1 MKKQIVFLVLL
12 LVFFSTN
19 AQQKKVS
26 GLVPGTVSVLKK
38 TTLPDS
44 LFSTYYHQRVSHF
57 RSLPLTKNDIV
68 FLGNSITDG
77 AEWSELFADNR
88 IKNRGISGDISTG
101 VLNRIDEISIRKPAK
116 VFLLIGTNDLS
127 RNTSTDSVFKNIT
140 KIASYLKQESPSTKL
155 YVQSILPVNDVY
167 KKFGGHTSKGEQI
180 KQLNAKLKQNAAAF
194 PYTYMDLH
202 TPFCD
207 QNGKLIKEFTNDGL
221 HLKGEG
227 YLMWKHLVYPYVF
240 DLESK
245 PSLLPKPQQLKW
257 NNGFFPLTGVTT
269 IVTDNPA
276 LAKEALVLKK
286 AMEQKGLNVKLA
298 NEVSEA
304 TNYIQLRLGKVAS
317 LQNQSEAY
325 HLETTANKIVLTAN
339 TPQGIYSGI
348 QTLLQLMRDNVFV
361 DAVEITDW
369 PAFAWRGFMVDVGR
383 NFQSVKLLKQQ
394 IDAMVAY
401 KLNIFHFHPTE
412 DIAWRLQSKLYP
424 QLTNPEFMLRDKGEY
439 YTERDLKELINYC
452 KERYITLVPEI
463 DMPGHSAAFK
473 RAMGVDMQSDEGLE
487 IVKNIIKEFCATY
500 DVPYLHLGADEVKI
514 TNQKFLPE
522 VIALTESLG
531 KKVIG
536 WEPGGN
542 FSDGVIRQLW
552 MEGATKV
559 SKNKSIKYLDSR
571 HLYLNHMDPLESVV
585 TIFNRQICNLSEGNE
600 NALGAIVCV
609 WNDRAVANEED
620 VMTMNP
626 VYPGMLAFAER
637 SWLGGG
643 HAGWTATIG
652 EPNSERAIAFAEFEN
667 RLLDQKKQYFKD
679 LAFTYVKQADLVWDI
694 YGPFDNKG
702 DLTKIFAPEK
712 PKFNPSKEKPLY
724 KESGGTLVMRHW
736 WAPLISGVIEQ
747 PKENTTWYAQTQI
760 WSDEDK
766 EQEFWI
772 GFNNLSR
779 SMNTDSPV
787 AGTWNNLNS
796 LIWVNNELVEPP
808 LWERPNQKGNSE
820 IPLIDEGYEF
830 REPTKITLKK
840 GWNEVRVKLPV
851 GSFKGTNWQNPVKWM
866 FTFVEVTE

>member
-1 MKKQIVFLVLL
+1 MNHFKKHFWLYFVNSFLLFVGLNVNSQI
-12 LVFFSTN
+12 
-19 AQQKKVS
+19 
-26 GLVPGTVSVLKK
+26 KK

-44 LFSTYYHQRVSHF
+44 LFSTYYHQRLSHF
-57 RSLPLTKNDIV
+57 RSLPITKKDIV
-68 FLGNSITDG
+68 FLGNSISDG

-88 IKNRGISGDISTG
+88 VKNRGISGDISAG

-127 RNTSTDSVFKNIT
+127 RNTSTDSIFKNIT
-140 KIASYLKQESPSTKL
+140 KIASYLKQESPSTQL
-155 YVQSILPVNDVY
+155 FVQSILPVNDVY

-180 KQLNAKLKQNAAAF
+180 KQLNANLKQNAAEYH
-194 PYTYMDLH
+194 YTYIDLH
-202 TPFCD
+202 TSFCD
-207 QNGKLIKEFTNDGL
+207 ANGKLIKEFTNDGL
-221 HLKGEG
+221 HLKGDG
-227 YLMWKHLVYPYVF
+227 YLLWKHLVYPYVF

-257 NNGFFPLTGVTT
+257 NEGFFSLAAGTT
-269 IVTDNPA
+269 ILVDNPV
-276 LAKEALVLKK
+276 LAKEGMLLKN

-298 NEVSEA
+298 DKVSDRESF
-304 TNYIQLRLGKVAS
+304 IQLRLGNVTAP
-317 LQNQSEAY
+317 QNQSEAY
-325 HLETTANKIVLTAN
+325 HLETKADKIVLTAN
-339 TPQGIYSGI
+339 SSQGVFNGI
-348 QTLLQLMRDNVFV
+348 QTLLQLMRNNVFV
-361 DAVEITDW
+361 DASEITDW
-369 PAFAWRGFMVDVGR
+369 PAFAWRGHMVDVGR
-383 NFQSVKLLKQQ
+383 NFQSIKLLKQQ
-394 IDAMVAY
+394 IDVMAAY

-424 QLTNPEFMLRDKGEY
+424 QLTDPEYMLRDKGEF
-439 YTERDLKELINYC
+439 YTEEDLKELISYC

-473 RAMGVDMQSDEGLE
+473 RAMGVDMQSDAGLE
-487 IVKNIIKEFCATY
+487 IVKNIIREFCATY
-500 DVPYLHLGADEVKI
+500 DVSYLHLGADEVKI

-542 FSDGVIRQLW
+542 FTDGVIRQLW

-559 SKNKSIKYLDSR
+559 SRNQNIKYIDSR

-585 TIFNRQICNLSEGNE
+585 TIFNRQICNLTEGND
-600 NALGAIVCV
+600 NALGGIVCV
-609 WNDRAVANEED
+609 WNDRAVANEGD

-643 HAGWTATIG
+643 YAGWTATIG
-652 EPNSERAIAFAEFEN
+652 EPNSERAIAFTEFEN
-667 RLLDQKKQYFKD
+667 RLLDQKKQYFKG
-679 LAFTYVKQADLVWDI
+679 LAFTYVKQADLVWDF

-702 DLTKIFAPEK
+702 DLTKTFAPEK
-712 PKFNPSKEKPLY
+712 PKFNGSKEKPMY
-724 KESGGTLVMRHW
+724 KESGGTLMMRHW
-736 WAPLISGVIEQ
+736 WAPLISGVIDQ

-766 EQEFWI
+766 QQGFWI

-779 SMNTDSPV
+779 SMATDSPK

-796 LIWVNNELVEPP
+796 VVWVNNKLVEPP
-808 LWERPNQKGNSE
+808 LWKHPNQKGNLE

-830 REPTKITLKK
+830 REPTKIALKK
-840 GWNEVRVKLPV
+840 GWNTVKVKLPL
-851 GSFKGTNWQNPVKWM
+851 GSFKGLNWQNPVKWM
-866 FTFVEVTE
+866 FTFVEVSE

>member
-1 MKKQIVFLVLL
+1 MDYFKKHSWLHFVKIIMLFVAANTNSQI
-12 LVFFSTN
+12 
-19 AQQKKVS
+19 
-26 GLVPGTVSVLKK
+26 KK

-44 LFSTYYHQRVSHF
+44 LFSTYYHQRASHF
-57 RSLPLTKNDIV
+57 RTLPITKDDIV
-68 FLGNSITDG
+68 FLGNSISDG

-88 IKNRGISGDISTG
+88 VKNRGISGDISAG
-101 VLNRIDEISIRKPAK
+101 VLNRIDEIIIRKPAK
-116 VFLLIGTNDLS
+116 VFLLIGVNDLS
-127 RNTSTDSVFKNIT
+127 RSTGTDSIFKNIT

-167 KKFGGHTSKGEQI
+167 KKFGSHTSKGEQI
-180 KQLNAKLKQNAAAF
+180 RQLNANLKKNAVAYH
-194 PYTYMDLH
+194 YTYIDLH
-202 TPFCD
+202 TSFCD
-207 QNGKLIKEFTNDGL
+207 ANGKLIKGFTNDGL
-221 HLKGEG
+221 HLKGDG
-227 YLMWKHLVYPYVF
+227 YLLWKHLVYPYVF

-257 NNGFFPLTGVTT
+257 NAGAFPLSVATT
-269 IVTDNPA
+269 ILVDNPA
-276 LAKEALVLKK
+276 LVKDALVLKN

-298 NEVSEA
+298 DKVSDA
-304 TNYIQLRLGKVAS
+304 ANYIQLRLGNVSAP
-317 LQNQSEAY
+317 QNQSEAY
-325 HLETTANKIVLTAN
+325 HLETATDKIVLTAN
-339 TPQGIYSGI
+339 TSQGIFNGI

-361 DAVEITDW
+361 DASEITDW

-383 NFQSVKLLKQQ
+383 NYQSVKLLKQQ
-394 IDAMVAY
+394 IDVMAGY

-424 QLTNPEFMLRDKGEY
+424 QLTDPEYMLRDKGEY
-439 YTERDLKELINYC
+439 YTESDLKELIKYC
-452 KERYITLVPEI
+452 KDRYITLVPEI
-463 DMPGHSAAFK
+463 DMPGHSGAFK
-473 RAMGVDMQSDEGLE
+473 RAMGVDMQSDAGLE
-487 IVKNIIKEFCATY
+487 IVKNIIKEFCTTY

-559 SKNKSIKYLDSR
+559 SKNKNIKYLDSR

-585 TIFNRQICNLSEGNE
+585 TIFNRQICNLTEGNE
-600 NALGAIVCV
+600 NALGGIVCV

-626 VYPGMLAFAER
+626 VYPGMLTFAER
-637 SWLGGG
+637 SWQGGG
-643 HAGWTATIG
+643 NAGWTATIG
-652 EPNSERAIAFAEFEN
+652 QPETERAKAFMEFEN
-667 RLLDQKKQYFKD
+667 RLLDQKQHYFK
-679 LAFTYVKQADLVWDI
+679 AMPFNYVRQANLVWDI

-702 DLTKIFAPEK
+702 DLTKAFAPEK
-712 PKFNPSKEKPLY
+712 AKFNASKEKPMY
-724 KESGGTLVMRHW
+724 KATGGTLVMRHW
-736 WAPLISGVIEQ
+736 WAPQISGVIEE

-766 EQEFWI
+766 QQEFWI

-779 SMNTDSPV
+779 SMNTDSPN
-787 AGTWNNLNS
+787 AGTWNNLKS
-796 LIWVNNELVEPP
+796 LVWVNNGLVSPP
-808 LWERPNQKGNSE
+808 VWKHTNQKGNLE

-840 GWNEVRVKLPV
+840 GWNTVKVKLPV
-851 GSFKGTNWQNPVKWM
+851 GSFKGLNWQNPVKWM
-866 FTFVEVTE
+866 FTFVEVIE

>member
-1 MKKQIVFLVLL
+1 MKNISFIVLFLI
-12 LVFFSTN
+12 FCGAN
-19 AQQKKVS
+19 AQQKEVQLFIS
-26 GLVPGTVSVLKK
+26 GINSQIKK

-57 RSLPLTKNDIV
+57 RTLPITKNDII
-68 FLGNSITDG
+68 FLGNSISDG
-77 AEWSELFADNR
+77 AEWGELFADNR
-88 IKNRGISGDISTG
+88 VKNRGISGDVSAG
-101 VLNRIDEISIRKPAK
+101 VLNRMDEIIIRKPAK
-116 VFLLIGTNDLS
+116 VFLLIGINDLS
-127 RNTSTDSVFKNIT
+127 RNISTDSIFKNIT
-140 KIASYLKQESPSTKL
+140 KIASCLKQESPSTKL
-155 YVQSILPVNDVY
+155 YVQSILPVNNVY
-167 KKFGGHTSKGEQI
+167 KKFGSHTNKGEQI
-180 KQLNAKLKQNAAAF
+180 KELNAYLKQNAATYH
-194 PYTYMDLH
+194 YTYIDLH
-202 TPFCD
+202 TSFCD
-207 QNGKLIKEFTNDGL
+207 ENGKLIKEFSNDGL
-221 HLKGEG
+221 HLKGDG
-227 YLMWKHLVYPYVF
+227 YLLWKHLVYPYVF

-257 NNGFFPLTGVTT
+257 NMGSFPLSATTT
-269 IVTDNPA
+269 ILVDDAA
-276 LAKEALVLKK
+276 LAKDALVLKK

-298 NEVSEA
+298 KKLSDVANC
-304 TNYIQLRLGKVAS
+304 IQLRLGNVAAP
-317 LQNQSEAY
+317 QNQSEAY
-325 HLETTANKIVLTAN
+325 HLETTVDKIVLTAN
-339 TPQGIYSGI
+339 TPQGVYNGI

-361 DAVEITDW
+361 DASEITDW

-383 NFQSVKLLKQQ
+383 NYQSIKLLKQQ
-394 IDAMVAY
+394 IDVMAAY

-424 QLTNPEFMLRDKGEY
+424 QLTAPEHMLRDKGEY
-439 YTERDLKELINYC
+439 YTEEDLKELINYC
-452 KERYITLVPEI
+452 KDRYITLVPEI

-473 RAMGVDMQSDEGLE
+473 RAMGVDMQSDIGLE

-552 MEGATKV
+552 MEGATGV
-559 SKNKSIKYLDSR
+559 SKNKNIKYIDSR

-585 TIFNRQICNLSEGNE
+585 TIFNRQICNLTEGND
-600 NALGAIVCV
+600 NALGGIVCV

-626 VYPGMLAFAER
+626 VYPGMLTFAER
-637 SWLGGG
+637 SWQGGG
-643 HAGWTATIG
+643 NAGWTATIG
-652 EPNSERAIAFAEFEN
+652 QPESERANAFTEFEN
-667 RLLDQKKQYFKD
+667 RLLDQKKQYFKG
-679 LAFTYVKQADLVWDI
+679 LAFNYVKQSHLVWDI

-702 DLTKIFAPEK
+702 DLTKVFAPEK
-712 PKFNPSKEKPLY
+712 EKFNVSKEKPMY
-724 KESGGTLVMRHW
+724 KATGGTLVMRHW

-760 WSDEDK
+760 WSEENK
-766 EQEFWI
+766 QQEFWI
-772 GFNNLSR
+772 GFNNFSR
-779 SMNTDSPV
+779 SMNTDSPN
-787 AGTWNNLNS
+787 ADTWNNLNS
-796 LIWVNNELVEPP
+796 VVWVNNELVNPP
-808 LWERPNQKGNSE
+808 IWKRPNQKGNLE

-830 REPTKITLKK
+830 REPTKIRLKK
-840 GWNEVRVKLPV
+840 GWNTIKVKLPV
-851 GSFKGTNWQNPVKWM
+851 GSFKGLNWQNPVKWM

>member
-1 MKKQIVFLVLL
+1 MSSLKKHSQLYFLSILITLFVAEN
-12 LVFFSTN
+12 VN
-19 AQQKKVS
+19 AQLKKV
-26 GLVPGTVSVLKK
+26 
-38 TTLPDS
+38 TLPDS

-57 RSLPLTKNDIV
+57 RTLSKTNNDII

-77 AEWSELFADNR
+77 AEWSELFSDSR

-101 VLNRIDEISIRKPAK
+101 VLNRIDEIAFRKPAK
-116 VFLLIGTNDLS
+116 VFLMIGTNDLS
-127 RNTSTDSVFKNIT
+127 RNTSTDSIFKNIT
-140 KIASYLKQESPSTKL
+140 RVVSYLKQESPSTKL
-155 YVQSILPVNDVY
+155 YVQSVLPVNNVY
-167 KKFGGHTSKGEQI
+167 KKFDGHTSKGEQI
-180 KQLNAKLKQNAAAF
+180 KLLNTKLKQNATTF
-194 PYTYMDLH
+194 HYTYIDLH
-202 TPFCD
+202 TPFSD
-207 QNGKLIKEFTNDGL
+207 TNGKLAKHLTNDGL
-221 HLKGEG
+221 HLKGDG
-227 YLMWKHLVYPYVF
+227 YLVWKHLVYPYVF

-257 NNGFFPLTGVTT
+257 NNGSFPLSSLTT
-269 IVTDNPA
+269 ILVDDSA
-276 LAKEALVLKK
+276 LLKEALVLKET
-286 AMEQKGLNVKLA
+286 MEQKGLEVKLA
-298 NEVSEA
+298 DKVSG
-304 TNYIQLRLGKVAS
+304 NGKYIQLRLGNVTAP
-317 LQNQSEAY
+317 QNQSEAY
-325 HLETTANKIVLTAN
+325 HLKTTADKIVLTAN

-348 QTLLQLMRDNVFV
+348 QTLLQLMHDNVFV
-361 DAVEITDW
+361 DASEITDW

-383 NFQSVKLLKQQ
+383 NYQSIKLLKQQ
-394 IDAMVAY
+394 IDAMAAY

-424 QLTNPEFMLRDKGEY
+424 QLTDPEYMLRDKGEY
-439 YTERDLKELINYC
+439 YTENDLKELINYC

-473 RAMGVDMQSDEGLE
+473 RAMGVDMQSDAGLE

-559 SKNKSIKYLDSR
+559 SKNKNIKYLDSR

-585 TIFNRQICNLSEGNE
+585 TIFNRQICNLTEGNE
-600 NALGAIVCV
+600 NALGGIVCV
-609 WNDRAVANEED
+609 WNDRAVANEDD

-626 VYPGMLAFAER
+626 VYPGMLTFAER
-637 SWLGGG
+637 SWRGGG
-643 HAGWTATIG
+643 YAGWTATIG
-652 EPNSERAIAFAEFEN
+652 EPETERANAFAEFEN
-667 RLLDQKKQYFKD
+667 RLLDQKKLYFKGLD
-679 LAFTYVKQADLVWDI
+679 FNYVKQADLVWDI

-702 DLTKIFAPEK
+702 NLTKTFAPEK
-712 PKFNPSKEKPLY
+712 IKFNASKEKPMY
-724 KESGGTLVMRHW
+724 KATGGTLVMRHW
-736 WAPLISGVIEQ
+736 WAPQISGIIEQ
-747 PKENTTWYAQTQI
+747 PQENTTWYAQTQI

-766 EQEFWI
+766 QQEFWI

-779 SMNTDSPV
+779 SMNTDSPN
-787 AGTWNNLNS
+787 AGTWNNSNS
-796 LIWVNNELVEPP
+796 LVWVNNQLISPP
-808 LWERPNQKGNSE
+808 LWKHPNQKGNLE

-830 REPTKITLKK
+830 REPTKISLKK
-840 GWNEVRVKLPV
+840 GWNMVKVKLPV
-851 GSFKGTNWQNPVKWM
+851 ASFKGLNWQNPVKWM
-866 FTFVEVTE
+866 FTFVELRK

>member
-1 MKKQIVFLVLL
+1 MDYFKKHSWLHFVKIIMLFVAANTNSQI
-12 LVFFSTN
+12 
-19 AQQKKVS
+19 
-26 GLVPGTVSVLKK
+26 KK

-44 LFSTYYHQRVSHF
+44 LFSTYYHQRASHF
-57 RSLPLTKNDIV
+57 RTLPITKDDIV
-68 FLGNSITDG
+68 FLGNSISDG

-88 IKNRGISGDISTG
+88 VKNRGISGDISAG
-101 VLNRIDEISIRKPAK
+101 VLNRIDEIITRKPAK
-116 VFLLIGTNDLS
+116 VFLLIGVNDLS
-127 RNTSTDSVFKNIT
+127 RSTATDSIFKNIT

-167 KKFGGHTSKGEQI
+167 KKFGSHTSKGEQI
-180 KQLNAKLKQNAAAF
+180 RQLNANLKKNAVAYH
-194 PYTYMDLH
+194 YTYIDLH
-202 TPFCD
+202 TSFCD
-207 QNGKLIKEFTNDGL
+207 ANGKLIKEFTNDGL
-221 HLKGEG
+221 HLKGDG
-227 YLMWKHLVYPYVF
+227 YLLWKHLVYPYVF

-257 NNGFFPLTGVTT
+257 NAGAFPLSVATT
-269 IVTDNPA
+269 ILVDNPV
-276 LAKEALVLKK
+276 LVKDALVLKN

-298 NEVSEA
+298 YKVLDAANC
-304 TNYIQLRLGKVAS
+304 IQLRLGNVAAP
-317 LQNQSEAY
+317 QNQSEAY
-325 HLETTANKIVLTAN
+325 HLETATDKIVLTAN
-339 TPQGIYSGI
+339 TSQGIFNGI

-361 DAVEITDW
+361 DASEITDW

-383 NFQSVKLLKQQ
+383 NYQSVKLLKQQ
-394 IDAMVAY
+394 IDVMAGY

-424 QLTNPEFMLRDKGEY
+424 QLTDPEYMLRDKGEY
-439 YTERDLKELINYC
+439 YTESDLKELIKYC
-452 KERYITLVPEI
+452 KDRYITLVPEI
-463 DMPGHSAAFK
+463 DMPGHSGAFK
-473 RAMGVDMQSDEGLE
+473 RAMGVDMQSDAGLE
-487 IVKNIIKEFCATY
+487 IIKNIIKEFCTTY

-559 SKNKSIKYLDSR
+559 SKNKNIKYLDSR

-585 TIFNRQICNLSEGNE
+585 TIFNRQICNLTEGNE
-600 NALGAIVCV
+600 NALGGIVCV

-620 VMTMNP
+620 VMIMNP
-626 VYPGMLAFAER
+626 VYPGMLTFAER
-637 SWLGGG
+637 SWQGGG
-643 HAGWTATIG
+643 NAGWTATIG
-652 EPNSERAIAFAEFEN
+652 QPETERAKAFMEFEN
-667 RLLDQKKQYFKD
+667 RLLDQKQHYFK
-679 LAFTYVKQADLVWDI
+679 AMPFNYVRQANLVWDI

-702 DLTKIFAPEK
+702 DLTKAFAPEK
-712 PKFNPSKEKPLY
+712 AKFNASKEKPMY
-724 KESGGTLVMRHW
+724 KVTGGTLVMRHW
-736 WAPLISGVIEQ
+736 WAPQISGVIEE

-766 EQEFWI
+766 QQEFWI

-779 SMNTDSPV
+779 SMNTDSPN
-787 AGTWNNLNS
+787 AGTWNNLKS
-796 LIWVNNELVEPP
+796 LVWVNNGLVSPP
-808 LWERPNQKGNSE
+808 LWKHPNQKGNLE

-830 REPTKITLKK
+830 REPTKIALKK
-840 GWNEVRVKLPV
+840 GWNTVKVKLPV
-851 GSFKGTNWQNPVKWM
+851 GSFKGINWQNPVKWL
-866 FTFVEVTE
+866 FTFVEVSE